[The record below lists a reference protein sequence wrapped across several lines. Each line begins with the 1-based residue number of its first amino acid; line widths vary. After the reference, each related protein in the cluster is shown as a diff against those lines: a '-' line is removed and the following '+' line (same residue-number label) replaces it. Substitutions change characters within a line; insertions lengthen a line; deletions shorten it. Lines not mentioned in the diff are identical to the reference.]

1 VENIGCSESLPTYT
15 YGAGLF
21 SQSGGSNAT
30 STLSIGVA
38 APGEY
43 DLSGTGTVTVTNA
56 TVGSS
61 NYTGTLKVSGGV
73 FTVTSEMTIA
83 GGATLT
89 QSAGSITAP
98 QVSNSGTITQTAGLA
113 SLGGITGTGTTSI
126 GTSSGASA
134 SLTVTSI
141 KQPVITINNPGKLTI
156 LKNTNLVTN
165 LANTLSISG
174 NGTLD
179 ITNNRFYIDYS
190 PGADPISSIAAWIQS
205 GYNAG
210 AWNGPGITSST
221 AAGNSKS
228 YGIGY
233 ADSADPGNPAGLSS
247 GQIEIMY
254 TLLGDA
260 NLDGKVNGSDFI
272 LMAANFNKA
281 VTNGW
286 DEGDF
291 NYDGKVNGDDFVLLA
306 DNFNQFASQS
316 ADVQALDAF
325 AAANGISLTS
335 VPEPA
340 TISLTILPAASLL
353 LRRRKFL
360 GQSAVHPRSA
370 CSLGSLL

>member
-1 VENIGCSESLPTYT
+1 
-15 YGAGLF
+15 
-21 SQSGGSNAT
+21 
-30 STLSIGVA
+30 
-38 APGEY
+38 
-43 DLSGTGTVTVTNA
+43 
-56 TVGSS
+56 
-61 NYTGTLKVSGGV
+61 
-73 FTVTSEMTIA
+73 MTIA